1 MGSISSL
8 SRAVSALM
16 TSQSALNTTA
26 HNMTNVDTKGYVR
39 QQVIMSDSRYS
50 TVGASRN
57 SGMQIGL
64 GTDVQVIRQV
74 RDRFLDSAFREENS
88 RLGFYESKSNAIEE
102 VENILGEIEGE
113 SFSKILN
120 NLWES
125 MSELAK
131 SPEGLETRGTFIQ
144 NATIFVEKSN
154 LIMGQLQDYQKNL
167 NTEVMNNVKRI
178 NEIGQEIRS
187 LNEVIAE
194 KEVHGAKANDYRDQ
208 RNLLV
213 DELSEMV
220 DVTYRED
227 INNNMIVS
235 IENVPFVTVGHVNTL
250 DLTYAENKS
259 LLVDPYWPHLSDL
272 ASDPPQYQK
281 LYNIDIPTTTAANN
295 DKGSLKGLILT
306 RGTRTANYTDLDD
319 PTTYKKYIEPSE
331 IMTVQAQFDNL
342 IHGVVTMINDT
353 VAPNAAGQLDTAN
366 APYGLNGGQGFEIF
380 SRKYVGRYDAANTYN
395 EENTT
400 NEYSLY
406 SAGNLK
412 MNEEV
417 VLDYNKI
424 GLSRE
429 IGVVGDSSVVEEML
443 EKWQNPFSNIDP
455 TLNGELNFS
464 DYYNSFVSG
473 VGTMG
478 SGTNNQVAN
487 QQLLTGQIDNQRNQM
502 TGVSSDEELSNM
514 MKYQHA
520 YNAASRV
527 VSVVDDMIERVVNQT
542 GLVGR

>member
-26 HNMTNVDTKGYVR
+26 HNLTNVNTKGYVR
-39 QQVIMSDSRYS
+39 QEVIMSDARYS
-50 TVGASRN
+50 TVGVSRN
-57 SGMQIGL
+57 SAMQVGL

-74 RDRFLDSAFREENS
+74 RDRFLDAAFREEKS
-88 RLGFYESKSNAIEE
+88 RLGFYQSKSSAVEE

-125 MSELAK
+125 MSELSK

-144 NATIFVEKSN
+144 NATIFVEKAN

-167 NTEVMNNVKRI
+167 NTEVINNVNRI
-178 NEIGQEIRS
+178 NEIGLEIQN
-187 LNEVIAE
+187 LNEIIAE

-220 DVTYRED
+220 NVSYRED
-227 INNNMIVS
+227 TNNNMIVS
-235 IENVPFVTVGHVNTL
+235 IENVPFVTVGHVNQL

-259 LLVDPYWPHLSDL
+259 LLVEPYWPHLSDL
-272 ASDPPQYQK
+272 GATPPKYQK
-281 LYNIDIPTTTAANN
+281 LYNFDIPTTTAANN
-295 DKGSLKGLILT
+295 DKGSLKGLLLT
-306 RGTRTANYTDLDD
+306 RGSRTANYTDLDD
-319 PTTYKKYIEPSE
+319 PNTFKKYIEPSE

-342 IHGVVTMINDT
+342 IHGVVTMINDV
-353 VAPNAAGQLDTAN
+353 VAPVGSTSG
-366 APYGLNGGQGFEIF
+366 PYGLNGEQGYEIF
-380 SRKYVGRYDAANTYN
+380 SRTYIDDRN
-395 EENTT
+395 IIEDPT
-400 NEYSLY
+400 NEYTLY
-406 SAGNLK
+406 SAGNIK
-412 MNEEV
+412 MNEAV

-424 GLSRE
+424 ALSRE
-429 IGVVGDSSVVEEML
+429 IGVDGDSSVVEEML
-443 EKWQNPFSNIDP
+443 KKWQNPFSNIDP
-455 TLNGELNFS
+455 TLNGQLNFA
-464 DYYNSFVSG
+464 DYYNSFVSA

-478 SGTNNQVAN
+478 NAVNNQVGN
-487 QQLLTGQIDNQRNQM
+487 QQLLTGQIDNQRSQLS
-502 TGVSSDEELSNM
+502 GVSSDEELSNM
-514 MKYQHA
+514 MKFQHA
-520 YNAASRV
+520 YNAASRI
-527 VSVVDDMIERVVNQT
+527 VSVVDEMIERVVNQT

>member
-26 HNMTNVDTKGYVR
+26 HNITNVDTKGYVR

-50 TVGASRN
+50 TVGVSRN
-57 SGMQIGL
+57 SGMQVGL

-88 RLGFYESKSNAIEE
+88 RLGFYESKSTAIEE

-144 NATIFVEKSN
+144 NATVFVEKSN
-154 LIMGQLQDYQKNL
+154 LIMQQLQDYQKNL
-167 NTEVMNNVKRI
+167 NTEVMRNVDRI
-178 NEIGQEIRS
+178 NEIGQEIRN

-194 KEVHGAKANDYRDQ
+194 KEVHGARANDYRDQ

-220 DVTYRED
+220 DVSYRED
-227 INNNMIVS
+227 THNNLIVS
-235 IENVPFVTVGHVNTL
+235 IENVPFVTVGHVNEL
-250 DLTYAENKS
+250 ELTEADNKS
-259 LLVDPYWPHLSDL
+259 LLKDPYWPHLSSAGDE
-272 ASDPPQYQK
+272 QK
-281 LYNIDIPTTTAANN
+281 LYNLDIPTTTAANN

-306 RGTRTANYTDLDD
+306 RGSRTANYTDLSD
-319 PTTYKKYIEPSE
+319 PNFEKKIKPSE
-331 IMTVQAQFDNL
+331 IMTVQAQFDKLVN
-342 IHGVVTMINDT
+342 GVVTMINNT
-353 VAPNAAGQLDTAN
+353 LSPNTATNQLDIAN
-366 APYGLNGGQGFEIF
+366 APYGLGEDPVQGVEIF
-380 SRKYVGRYDAANTYN
+380 SRVYMDRYYDVTDYN
-395 EENTT
+395 EEDPT

-412 MNEEV
+412 MNEAV

-424 GLSRE
+424 CLSKE
-429 IGVVGDSSVVEEML
+429 EGFDGDSSVVEDL
-443 EKWQNPFSNIDP
+443 LAKWKKPFSNIDP
-455 TLNGELNFS
+455 SLNGDLNYV
-464 DYYNSFVSG
+464 DYYNSFVSN

-478 SGTNNQVAN
+478 SSINNQVAN
-487 QQLLTGQIDNQRNQM
+487 QQLLTGQIDNQRSQLM
-502 TGVSSDEELSNM
+502 GVASDEELSNM

>member
-26 HNMTNVDTKGYVR
+26 HNITNVDTKGYTR

-88 RLGFYESKSNAIEE
+88 RLGFYQSKSNAIEE

-167 NTEVMNNVKRI
+167 NTKVMNNVKRI
-178 NEIGQEIRS
+178 NEIGQEIRN

-220 DVTYRED
+220 DVSYRED
-227 INNNMIVS
+227 IHNNMIVS

-272 ASDPPQYQK
+272 VSDPPQYQK

-353 VAPNAAGQLDTAN
+353 LAPVGGTTG
-366 APYGLNGGQGFEIF
+366 PYGLNGEQGHEIF
-380 SRKYVGRYDAANTYN
+380 SRQYIDDRNVTEDD
-395 EENTT
+395 T
-400 NEYSLY
+400 NEYTLY

-429 IGVVGDSSVVEEML
+429 IGVDGDSSVVEEML
-443 EKWQNPFSNIDP
+443 EKWQTPFSNIDP
-455 TLNGELNFS
+455 SLNGELNFV